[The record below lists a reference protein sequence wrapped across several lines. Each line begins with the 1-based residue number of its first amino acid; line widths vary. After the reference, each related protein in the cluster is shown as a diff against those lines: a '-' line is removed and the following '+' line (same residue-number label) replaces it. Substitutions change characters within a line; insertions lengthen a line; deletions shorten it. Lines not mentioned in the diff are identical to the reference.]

1 MRLKAF
7 IKVMLKGLVREWK
20 VILFTFI
27 IFPMVTS
34 VLYGYFQK
42 ELFTPENIMSKYYI
56 NIIDED
62 KSEASTGLK
71 ELFNNEEV
79 KDFIVLTE
87 DKEKL
92 QVEVVIPKG
101 YESALIG
108 LKEEEIVLKQLN
120 EKGEPVIAAV
130 SSIVEKYNKAVQEG
144 ILINDKVVKS
154 SLSQEDK
161 EKLMVDIGGKFKSF
175 QTEKS
180 IKTNIYTEGKNLT
193 SFQYYSISIFSFIS
207 LLVIQ
212 SLTSS
217 YYAERENGLV
227 KRYLAA
233 PMSKV
238 QYFNYIL
245 ISNFTFSLIVNSI
258 YVMVY
263 KISNMSFQGSYG
275 ILILIL
281 IILSILE
288 ATLAGFLVAFF
299 KDKRIGGVFIQAFIL
314 LSVSVGGAFFPVD
327 KVGGKVLTVLSVIA
341 PNTHIINVFKAY
353 ILENTLNSI
362 INPLMIMATIAV
374 VSYLIS
380 FIKVRVK
387 WED

>member
-27 IFPMVTS
+27 IFPIVTS
-34 VLYGYFQK
+34 LLYGYFQK
-42 ELFTPENIMSKYYI
+42 ELFTPENIMSKFYI

-62 KSEASTGLK
+62 KSQTSTGLK
-71 ELFNNEEV
+71 ELFNSGSL
-79 KDFIVLTE
+79 KDFIVVTE
-87 DKEKL
+87 DREKL

-101 YESALIG
+101 YDSALID
-108 LKEEEIVLKQLN
+108 LKEEEIIVKQLT
-120 EKGEPVIAAV
+120 EKGEPAIAAV
-130 SSIVEKYNKAVQEG
+130 SSIIDKYNKAVQEG
-144 ILINDKVVKS
+144 IVINDKVIKS
-154 SLSQEDK
+154 SLSTEGK
-161 EKLMVDIGGKFKSF
+161 EKLMVDIGDTFKNF
-175 QTEKS
+175 QTVKS

-217 YYAERENGLV
+217 YYTERENGLV

-233 PMSKV
+233 PMSKI
-238 QYFNYIL
+238 QFFNYTL
-245 ISNFTFSLIVNSI
+245 VSNFIFAFIVNNI
-258 YVMVY
+258 YVMIY
-263 KISNMSFQGSYG
+263 KISNVSFQGSYG

-281 IILSILE
+281 ITLSILE

-299 KDKRIGGVFIQAFIL
+299 KEKRIGGVFIQAFIL

-327 KVGGKVLTVLSVIA
+327 KVGGKIIAVLSNIA

-353 ILENTLNSI
+353 MLENTMSSI
-362 INPLMIMATIAV
+362 FNPLMIMAIIAA

-380 FIKVRVK
+380 IIKVKLK

>member
-20 VILFTFI
+20 VTVFTFI
-27 IFPMVTS
+27 IFPIVTS
-34 VLYGYFQK
+34 VLYGYFTK
-42 ELFTPENIMSKYYI
+42 EAFTPENIVSKYYI

-62 KSEASTGLK
+62 KSEASKGFK
-71 ELFNNEEV
+71 ELFNNEGV

-87 DKEKL
+87 DREKL

-101 YESALIG
+101 YESALIN

-120 EKGEPVIAAV
+120 EKGKSVIAAV
-130 SSIVEKYNKAVQEG
+130 SSLVEKYNKAVQEG
-144 ILINDKVVKS
+144 ILINDKIVKS

-161 EKLMVDIGGKFKSF
+161 EKLMMDIGEKFKSF
-175 QTEKS
+175 QTEKG
-180 IKTNIYTEGKNLT
+180 IKTNMYTEGKNLT

-217 YYAERENGLV
+217 YYTARENGLV

-245 ISNFTFSLIVNSI
+245 ISNFTFALIVNSI

-299 KDKRIGGVFIQAFIL
+299 KDKRIGGVFIQVFIL
-314 LSVSVGGAFFPVD
+314 LSASVGGAFFPVD
-327 KVGGKVLTVLSVIA
+327 KVGGKILAVLSNIA
-341 PNTHIINVFKAY
+341 PNTHIINVFKSY
-353 ILENTLNSI
+353 MLENTLSSI
-362 INPLMIMATIAV
+362 IEPLIIMATVAI

-380 FIKVRVK
+380 IIKVK

>member
-20 VILFTFI
+20 ITVFTFI

-42 ELFTPENIMSKYYI
+42 ELFTPENIMSKYYV

-62 KSEASTGLK
+62 KSEASMGLK
-71 ELFNNEEV
+71 ELFNNEQV

-108 LKEEEIVLKQLN
+108 LKEEEIVLRQLN

-130 SSIVEKYNKAVQEG
+130 SSLVEKYNKAVQEG
-144 ILINDKVVKS
+144 ILINDRIVKG

-161 EKLMVDIGGKFKSF
+161 EKLMMDIGQKFKSF

-180 IKTNIYTEGKNLT
+180 IKTNMYTEGKNLT

-207 LLVIQ
+207 LVLIG
-212 SLTSS
+212 SLTTS
-217 YYAERENGLV
+217 YYTERENGLV

-233 PMSKV
+233 PMSKI
-238 QYFNYIL
+238 QFFNYTL
-245 ISNFTFSLIVNSI
+245 ISNFTFAFIVNSI

-263 KISNMSFQGSYG
+263 KISNISFQGSYR

-281 IILSILE
+281 IVLSILE
-288 ATLAGFLVAFF
+288 ATLAGFLVVFF
-299 KDKRIGGVFIQAFIL
+299 KDKRIGGVFMQAFII

-327 KVGGKVLTVLSVIA
+327 KVGGKIIAVLSNIA

-353 ILENTLNSI
+353 MLENTLSSI
-362 INPLMIMATIAV
+362 FNTLVIMAAIAM

-380 FIKVRVK
+380 IIKVKVK

>member
-20 VILFTFI
+20 VTVFTFI

-62 KSEASTGLK
+62 KSEASMGLK
-71 ELFNNEEV
+71 ELFNNEQV

-108 LKEEEIVLKQLN
+108 LKEEEIVLRQLN

-130 SSIVEKYNKAVQEG
+130 SSLVEKYNKAVQEG
-144 ILINDKVVKS
+144 ILINDRIVKG

-161 EKLMVDIGGKFKSF
+161 EKLMMDIGQKFKSF

-207 LLVIQ
+207 LVLIG
-212 SLTSS
+212 SLSTS
-217 YYAERENGLV
+217 YYTERENGLV

-233 PMSKV
+233 PMSKI
-238 QYFNYIL
+238 QFFNYTL
-245 ISNFTFSLIVNSI
+245 ISNFTFAFIVNSI

-263 KISNMSFQGSYG
+263 KISNISFQGSYG

-288 ATLAGFLVAFF
+288 ATLAGVLVAFF
-299 KDKRIGGVFIQAFIL
+299 KDKRIGGIFINALIL
-314 LSVSVGGAFFPVD
+314 LSVSVGGAFLPVD
-327 KVGGKVLTVLSVIA
+327 KIGGKVLTVLNNIA

-353 ILENTLNSI
+353 ILENTLSSI
-362 INPLMIMATIAV
+362 INPLMIMATISI

>member
-20 VILFTFI
+20 VTVFTFI
-27 IFPMVTS
+27 IFPIVTS
-34 VLYGYFQK
+34 LLYGYFQ
-42 ELFTPENIMSKYYI
+42 EDLFTPENIMSKFYI

-62 KSEASTGLK
+62 KSQTATELK
-71 ELFNNEEV
+71 ELFNSEGL
-79 KDFIVLTE
+79 KDFIVVTE
-87 DKEKL
+87 EKEKL
-92 QVEVVIPKG
+92 QAEVVIPKG
-101 YESALIG
+101 YESALTD
-108 LKEEEIVLKQLN
+108 LKEEEIVVKQLT
-120 EKGEPVIAAV
+120 EKGEPAIVAV
-130 SSIVEKYNKAVQEG
+130 SSIIDKYNKAIQEE
-144 ILINDKVVKS
+144 ILINDKIVKS
-154 SLSQEDK
+154 SLSTEGK
-161 EKLMVDIGGKFKSF
+161 EELRVDIVEKFKSF

-207 LLVIQ
+207 LVLIG
-212 SLTSS
+212 SLTTS
-217 YYAERENGLV
+217 YYTERENGLV

-233 PMSKV
+233 PMSKI
-238 QYFNYIL
+238 QFFNYTL
-245 ISNFTFSLIVNSI
+245 ISNFIFAFIVNSI

-263 KISNMSFQGSYG
+263 KISNVSFQGTYG

-281 IILSILE
+281 VILSILE

-299 KDKRIGGVFIQAFIL
+299 KEKRIGGVFMQAFIL

-327 KVGGKVLTVLSVIA
+327 KVGGKMIAVLSNIA

-353 ILENTLNSI
+353 MLENTMGSI
-362 INPLMIMATIAV
+362 FNPLMIMATIAI

-380 FIKVRVK
+380 IIKVKVK